1 MLFTSADQIM
11 ELLLN
16 LSAKGNYVFRGYE
29 NQAQLLPGLIRYDD
43 LSEKEMNLLSDFE
56 RYGLQYFSPSTT
68 FDFLSTA
75 QHFGLP
81 TRLVDFT
88 YNPFIAL
95 AFALNSPKTKGDY
108 YIRYCDT
115 QENPV
120 FACLN
125 FFEGDSAERYHDS
138 VAMQCGEMIS
148 RLEKYTE
155 KELIEFLRRCPKT
168 DGRTL
173 NYNQAKELAKRVMN
187 RKAVLLISPNLANQ
201 RIMSQ
206 QGLFTYS
213 LYMDKSVH
221 IETIKNSTKLICINS
236 FFREELIS
244 RLDVLGY
251 NIYRLMPDLM
261 NVCAAIKTN
270 ATGNNGERMVF
281 STKTIACLK
290 TLNEYELKQIANGRL
305 KNRDLQAK
313 LAGCLPIQD
322 NQVKDKKFVALVK
335 SLLASN
341 RDVE

>member
-11 ELLLN
+11 ELLLS
-16 LSAKGNYVFRGYE
+16 LAAKGNFVFRGYE

-43 LSEKEMNLLSDFE
+43 LSGKEMQLLSDFE

-81 TRLVDFT
+81 TRLIDFT

-108 YIRYCDT
+108 FLRYCDT
-115 QENPV
+115 HENPV
-120 FACLN
+120 FACLD
-125 FFEGDSAERYHDS
+125 FSEGDSGEKYHDS

-148 RLEKYTE
+148 RLEKYAE
-155 KELIEFLRRCPKT
+155 NDMISFLSRCPIT
-168 DGRTL
+168 DGKTL
-173 NYNQAKELAKRVMN
+173 DHNQAKELAKRFEKQ
-187 RKAVLLISPNLANQ
+187 KAILLISPNLANQ

-206 QGLFTYS
+206 QGLFMYS
-213 LYMDKSVH
+213 LFMDKAVH
-221 IETIKNSTKLICINS
+221 LETIKNSTKLICINS
-236 FFREELIS
+236 FFRDELIS
-244 RLDVLGY
+244 RLDALGY

-270 ATGNNGERMVF
+270 AKGNYCERIGI
-281 STKTIACLK
+281 STKTMACLK
-290 TLNEYELKQIANGRL
+290 TLNEYELKQIANGKI
-305 KNRDLQAK
+305 KNRDLRAK
-313 LAGCLPIQD
+313 LGGCLPIQD
-322 NQVKDKKFVALVK
+322 NQVKDKQFVSLVK

-341 RDVE
+341 RDAE